1 MKVKKG
7 ERRAL
12 KTNYTSEFCLLLEI
26 VTSIQFVEVRWPE
39 VMIFWSHKD
48 PAFHQDLAKGQQ
60 QETNNKRQASVSH

>member
-12 KTNYTSEFCLLLEI
+12 KTNYTSEFCLLLET

-39 VMIFWSHKD
+39 VMIFSSHKD
-48 PAFHQDLAKGQQ
+48 PGFPQNLAKGQQ